1 MVRCLSK
8 NEVPAGIAREASDEV
23 YRERP
28 DNQVSDLEIWIGT
41 RKRESKTVI
50 KESGVQEHRVLRQ

>member
-1 MVRCLSK
+1 M
-8 NEVPAGIAREASDEV
+8 PAGIAGEASDEV

-50 KESGVQEHRVLRQ
+50 K

>member
-23 YRERP
+23 YRESP

-50 KESGVQEHRVLRQ
+50 K